1 MLGERVKQKEKHTIE
16 KQMSTGTYTVNQYFT
31 WKIVKLTIFIYNK
44 IYNMPEK
51 GNFQKMYMGM
61 EDAV

>member
-1 MLGERVKQKEKHTIE
+1 ME
-16 KQMSTGTYTVNQYFT
+16 
-31 WKIVKLTIFIYNK
+31 KIVKLTIFIYNK
-44 IYNMPEK
+44 IYNMPKK

>member
-1 MLGERVKQKEKHTIE
+1 MA
-16 KQMSTGTYTVNQYFT
+16 
-31 WKIVKLTIFIYNK
+31 KIVKLTIFIYNK
-44 IYNMPEK
+44 IYNMSEK

>member
-1 MLGERVKQKEKHTIE
+1 ME
-16 KQMSTGTYTVNQYFT
+16 
-31 WKIVKLTIFIYNK
+31 KIVKLTIFIYN
-44 IYNMPEK
+44 MTEK

>member
-1 MLGERVKQKEKHTIE
+1 MG
-16 KQMSTGTYTVNQYFT
+16 
-31 WKIVKLTIFIYNK
+31 KIVKLTIFIYNK
-44 IYNMPEK
+44 IYNMTEK

>member
-1 MLGERVKQKEKHTIE
+1 MA
-16 KQMSTGTYTVNQYFT
+16 
-31 WKIVKLTIFIYNK
+31 KIVKLTISIYNK
-44 IYNMPEK
+44 IYNMTEK

>member
-1 MLGERVKQKEKHTIE
+1 ME
-16 KQMSTGTYTVNQYFT
+16 
-31 WKIVKLTIFIYNK
+31 KIVKLTISIYNK